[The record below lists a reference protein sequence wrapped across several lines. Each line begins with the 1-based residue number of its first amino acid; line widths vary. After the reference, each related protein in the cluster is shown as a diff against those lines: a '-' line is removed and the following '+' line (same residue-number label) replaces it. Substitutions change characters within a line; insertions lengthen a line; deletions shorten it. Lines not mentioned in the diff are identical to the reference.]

1 MAGAGPGGRKSA
13 RQPGGDRFAPA
24 LSTGSIVA
32 SARPPTSCYSAP
44 RASELRRQGRAQSAS
59 VCLGDY
65 SPGGLRAPNSIEG
78 VHVPTALNPSYT
90 RRRAVDSCPAGACSP
105 CSVSPTL
112 CTCPCPSLVLGTSS
126 CVGGIVRSACSF
138 TSCACVLYV
147 QLPVGYLA
155 ERPLLVVV
163 TARAGTVMVGIAT
176 LLPLLS
182 LRFTHHSTYHVPQPL
197 VRTYTDV
204 YSYIYGA
211 FLAAVTKMSTF
222 FAAIARPRRLATRAS
237 SGPRP
242 VEYNVHR
249 GRQVGRTPSTACASA
264 TGATVPTHTY
274 SLCFTVPAEACWS
287 IGRRD
292 CLDTHGDTTKRR
304 RHHTT

>member
-1 MAGAGPGGRKSA
+1 M
-13 RQPGGDRFAPA
+13 
-24 LSTGSIVA
+24 
-32 SARPPTSCYSAP
+32 
-44 RASELRRQGRAQSAS
+44 
-59 VCLGDY
+59 
-65 SPGGLRAPNSIEG
+65 
-78 VHVPTALNPSYT
+78 
-90 RRRAVDSCPAGACSP
+90 
-105 CSVSPTL
+105 L
-112 CTCPCPSLVLGTSS
+112 C
-126 CVGGIVRSACSF
+126 
-138 TSCACVLYV
+138 V

-176 LLPLLS
+176 LLPLLP

-204 YSYIYGA
+204 YSYIHGA

-264 TGATVPTHTY
+264 TAPPYQPTLIPRASPSRQKLAGLLTGEAAWARTATDHD
-274 SLCFTVPAEACWS
+274 
-287 IGRRD
+287 G
-292 CLDTHGDTTKRR
+292 TTRR
-304 RHHTT
+304 RQVSARVRKLCPRGYSNPRHSCLHVQRPPSRR